1 MASGP
6 SPRREQPPSRRNG
19 ACGPLRRRDGHTSR
33 LVLLRRG
40 RRAPEQSSPAPKR
53 GDGRPLR
60 RPADAAGPSRRRHR
74 WPARLLLDA
83 AVLRRALV
91 RELAQGERAQGL
103 QPRGLLDRQ
112 RVRHP
117 GRRAV
122 LRAAGPG
129 RRRVAAGP
137 ADQHLRLPR
146 AGRVPA
152 QAGPRP
158 RRAGG
163 DEGRPA
169 GAADGARVPPRRARL
184 HRRAHPHRARGRGRG
199 GQRRDHGDRR
209 RRCRCSWPPTS
220 STRRAPR
227 RSSSTRS
234 TTPRSAA
241 RRSRPRASCPGSS
254 G

>member
-6 SPRREQPPSRRNG
+6 SPRPSSHLHAATAPAGRCAAAN
-19 ACGPLRRRDGHTSR
+19 GHTSR

-60 RPADAAGPSRRRHR
+60 RPADAAGAARRRIR
-74 WPARLLLDA
+74 WPAA
-83 AVLRRALV
+83 AAHPAVLRRALV

-112 RVRHP
+112 GVRHA

-122 LRAAGPG
+122 LRAAQLG
-129 RRRVAAGP
+129 RRRVAPGP

-152 QAGPRP
+152 QAGQGP
-158 RRAGG
+158 RRPGR

-169 GAADGARVPPRRARL
+169 VAADGARVPPRRARL

-199 GQRRDHGDRR
+199 GQRRDHGDRGRDADVPGLR
-209 RRCRCSWPPTS
+209 RPLPGPH
-220 STRRAPR
+220 RAVHQA
-227 RSSSTRS
+227 TRS